1 MIDYDSIRKI
11 AVEFACKRGWQRK
24 LAKKTEFEQ
33 TLFNHSITCLDAL
46 LTLLKIIS
54 MSNHFNFSEDEQK
67 TLIVATLA
75 HDVGKETDE
84 WQKYVLGMGNYV
96 THIDKRITY
105 ETVKELAEH
114 FCIKDIQSTVDA
126 INLHM
131 SRKRTGGNVLS
142 SLISGNHLSERWKL
156 LLDIVNSVDNLVSAN
171 GLFSALDILENP
183 ISCCFSEQIKSS
195 YHLIQIR
202 GVSSCMLHRAALDCF
217 IDKGWHPLTHYS
229 NGTIYITDSTVTIQN
244 PDVNQI
250 KNKLEK
256 LIEKDVL
263 SNDLSKSVVA
273 KGIARGDSPIPTPEF
288 FDYRQLTKYLEI
300 ASNAGSKGPNK
311 YAKDLE
317 KDKKKGT
324 SVVKTKVMK
333 FLEVLEE
340 EQKSLVEANIKKEN
354 LSDEDMNKYSQMIS
368 LGQQEVRIFKFFKA
382 TFSEEVLYE
391 NGLPVLKEEQ
401 KRIEEVFSKA
411 VEKANNKREKVV
423 KKIQGKGSIANQED
437 VEKIETV
444 YRQSIEDAENKK
456 AIALQKTTKRTYE
469 KIREQIKIKYDEL
482 FGIGSF
488 DALENS
494 PNNDLPI
501 EFAKTVH
508 RYWSLLLSKVK
519 DCKNGEEKVFPKL
532 QDDERISLL
541 IDKLNQIYK
550 YVIEGILPEEFRPQL
565 ISASSIAK
573 GFMDDLLHPISNTN
587 ISTFIQKQLSSYG
600 ESKPAAKK
608 ERGTHLCPI
617 CNQSFGEGKEVK
629 VKLVANPEAH
639 TNRAISH
646 GTAGHVV
653 ICNICRNELSIQ
665 QIILGSQNTPP
676 SMIVIFPK
684 MNISY
689 QSGNL
694 LQQKINRLW
703 NEAYLMMSE
712 KTTDPT
718 QKIDLSNTGTISK
731 NIKSLGSPILNT
743 EDILKLISY
752 KPSEKYLDEI
762 RKNVEKRLTE
772 DYEDL
777 PKDSNGNINKDESI
791 KLLNEY
797 WNEKFISWEEMM
809 NALMQ
814 NKVDGA
820 RELVRDVFKLTPKFK
835 IICQTPHMILI
846 PLMNPIQKKIKN
858 KDESNINA
866 AIRELFISLLLGLS
880 LDCSVAV
887 VNFGEKITF
896 EGGEGIAYVP
906 RVPELRRMIGSEWVL
921 FQKANPANG
930 EIVNF
935 AERWLTAIGSAAELA
950 YATDYPARSDLY
962 QILTSLT
969 AGHILRRIEQKN
981 NDGMVSY
988 NQLKLIENI
997 REVLV

>member
-24 LAKKTEFEQ
+24 LAKKTEFEL

-46 LTLLKIIS
+46 LSLLKIIS
-54 MSNHFNFSEDEQK
+54 VPKHFDLSEDEQK

-84 WQKYVLGMGNYV
+84 WQKYILGRGNYISHV
-96 THIDKRITY
+96 DKKTTY
-105 ETVKELAEH
+105 ETVKELAEL
-114 FCIKDIQSTVDA
+114 FCIKDIQSTIDA

-131 SRKRTGGNVLS
+131 SRKRTGGNILS

-156 LLDIVNSVDNLVSAN
+156 LLDIVNSIDNLVSAN
-171 GLFSALDILENP
+171 GLFAAVDVLETPAL
-183 ISCCFSEQIKSS
+183 CCFSNHIKLS
-195 YHLIQIR
+195 YHLILIR
-202 GVSSCMLHRAALDCF
+202 GVSSCMLHRAALDSF
-217 IDKGWHPLTHYS
+217 IDKGWHPLIHYS
-229 NGTIYITDSTVTIQN
+229 NGTIYITDSIITIQN
-244 PDVNQI
+244 PDINQV
-250 KNKLEK
+250 KNRLEE
-256 LIEKDVL
+256 LIGKEVF
-263 SNDLSKSVVA
+263 SNDVSKAVVA

-317 KDKKKGT
+317 KDKNKGT
-324 SVVKTKVMK
+324 SIIKSKVMK
-333 FLEVLEE
+333 FLKIFEE
-340 EQKSLVEANIKKEN
+340 EQKSLIEANIKKEN
-354 LSDEDMNKYSQMIS
+354 LSDEDIKKYSQMIS
-368 LGQQEVRIFKFFKA
+368 LGQQEIRIFKFFKA
-382 TFSEEVLYE
+382 TFSEEVLFE
-391 NGLPVLKEEQ
+391 NGLPVLEKEER
-401 KRIEEVFSKA
+401 RIEETFSKV
-411 VEKANNKREKVV
+411 VEKANSKREKAI
-423 KKIQGKGSIANQED
+423 KKIHKKSANQE
-437 VEKIETV
+437 EIGKIETAHKKA
-444 YRQSIEDAENKK
+444 IAEAENKK
-456 AIALQKTTKRTYE
+456 TIALQKATKKTYE
-469 KIREQIKIKYDEL
+469 KIREQIKIKYDEFL
-482 FGIGSF
+482 GSGSF
-488 DALENS
+488 KDLES
-494 PNNDLPI
+494 CPNNDLPV
-501 EFAKTVH
+501 EFARTVH
-508 RYWSLLLSKVK
+508 RYWNLPLSKVK
-519 DCKNGEEKVFPKL
+519 DSKNNDDKVFPKL
-532 QDDERISLL
+532 QDNERISLL
-541 IDKLNQIYK
+541 IEKLNHIYK
-550 YVIEGILPEEFRPQL
+550 EVIEEILPEEFRPQL
-565 ISASSIAK
+565 ISASGIAN
-573 GFMDDLLHPISNTN
+573 GFMNDLLYPISNTN
-587 ISTFIQKQLSSYG
+587 INSFIEKQLSSYG

-608 ERGTHLCPI
+608 ETGTHLCPI
-617 CNQSFGEGKEVK
+617 CNQAFGDGKEVK

-694 LQQKINRLW
+694 LQEKIKRLW
-703 NEAYLMMSE
+703 SEAYLMMSE

-731 NIKSLGSPILNT
+731 NIKSLGSPISNT
-743 EDILKLISY
+743 EDIIKLISY
-752 KPSEKYLDEI
+752 KHNEKYLDEI
-762 RKNVEKRLTE
+762 RKSIEKQLAE

-777 PKDSNGNINKDESI
+777 PIDSNGKIEKDESI

-797 WNEKFISWEEMM
+797 WNEKFISWEEVM

-814 NKVDGA
+814 NKVGEA
-820 RELVRDVFKLTPKFK
+820 RGLVRDAFKLTPKFK

-846 PLMNPIQKKIKN
+846 PLMTPIQKKIKN

-896 EGGEGIAYVP
+896 EGGEGVAYVP
-906 RVPELRRMIGSEWVL
+906 RVPELRQMIGSEWMP
-921 FQKANPANG
+921 FQKAGPTSG
-930 EIVNF
+930 EIVNL
-935 AERWLTAIGSAAELA
+935 AERWLTAIGSAAEITFA
-950 YATDYPARSDLY
+950 ADYSSRSDLY

-981 NDGMVSY
+981 NNNVSY

-997 REVLV
+997 KEVFV